1 MASRDRRDVTHL
13 RVCTIV
19 GARSAI
25 AHTYRHTSR
34 VFLLLL
40 VFGWCTKPN
49 TNPYI
54 YTHSR
59 SVWHMRDFG
68 FLRRARAR
76 QVNSRERNDD
86 AAQRAV
92 KIKFGQISST
102 ATGIG
107 DGSAYSQSH
116 LSRFAQRHAVPL
128 KLSASRER
136 QNPPIKYQTLGSE
149 IVIVCSYVC
158 SSCSWSFAWK
168 FPDTLYYPW
177 LRVWL
182 RVVNDCANKL
192 FNSHWT
198 SQIIQNVDI
207 KTAPVHK
214 PKQFQ

>member
-1 MASRDRRDVTHL
+1 MHDRRRSKCDRTH
-13 RVCTIV
+13 TQ
-19 GARSAI
+19 
-25 AHTYRHTSR
+25 AHIYASFP
-34 VFLLLL
+34 VALGLGL
-40 VFGWCTKPN
+40 VHEAQHKPI
-49 TNPYI
+49 YI

-128 KLSASRER
+128 ILSASRER
-136 QNPPIKYQTLGSE
+136 QNPQIKWQTLGSE

-214 PKQFQ
+214 PKQFQSFASARRG